1 MATFFEKKYFYRPC
15 SNFVATYRF
24 TANRYEYFLQKHHL
38 IEIISHFLLNLSEF
52 RSKVVPV
59 KLDVSNAK
67 NYLDELE
74 LEGMGR
80 FVNAVVDLA
89 ERMAK
94 RHISMTMKGYLT
106 IIAL

>member
-1 MATFFEKKYFYRPC
+1 
-15 SNFVATYRF
+15 
-24 TANRYEYFLQKHHL
+24 
-38 IEIISHFLLNLSEF
+38 
-52 RSKVVPV
+52 
-59 KLDVSNAK
+59 
-67 NYLDELE
+67 
-74 LEGMGR
+74 MGR